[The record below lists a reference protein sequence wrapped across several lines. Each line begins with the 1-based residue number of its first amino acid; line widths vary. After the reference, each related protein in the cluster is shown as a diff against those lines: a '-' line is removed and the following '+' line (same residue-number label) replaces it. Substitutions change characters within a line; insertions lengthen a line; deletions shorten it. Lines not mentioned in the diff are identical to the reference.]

1 MPITDHTTT
10 KQILLISSA
19 ENAENRATNDAFV
32 ASLNERL
39 APKGV
44 STLWR
49 NYHGIGLEL
58 SAGELKAFII
68 DTNQSVHDFAAVY
81 FKSYFRYHEQATAIV
96 ETLNANKTPFVGAE
110 LQEYI
115 PAHKL
120 SQMARLARAGI
131 AIPKTIYLPTEHYVS
146 QFDYVQSSL
155 SERFVFKAIDGSTG
169 DDNYLVSSQA
179 QLAKIVAEN
188 ADRHFIAQEFIANDS
203 DLRFLVVGKQL
214 KLIIKRSRLDDST
227 HLNNTS
233 QGARAELIDVAS
245 YDPAIVKLA
254 LESADIMKRDIAGV
268 DIMLQTDTGK
278 PYVLE
283 VNASPQIASGAFEQ
297 EKLAIYADYFAE
309 LV

>member
-1 MPITDHTTT
+1 MPTKNTTNVQ
-10 KQILLISSA
+10 QILLISSA
-19 ENAENRATNDAFV
+19 ENLENRATNDAFV

-39 APKGV
+39 ANQGIETV
-44 STLWR
+44 WR

-58 SAGELKAFII
+58 SADKLKAFVI
-68 DTNQSVHDFAAVY
+68 DTGQSVHDFAAVY

-96 ETLNANKTPFVGAE
+96 EALNANNTSFVGAE

-131 AIPKTIYLPTEHYVS
+131 AIPKTIYLPTEHYVA

-188 ADRHFIAQEFIANDS
+188 SDRHFIAQEFIANDS
-203 DLRFLVVGKQL
+203 DLRFLVVGKKL

-233 QGARAELIDVAS
+233 QGARAELLDVAS
-245 YDPAIVKLA
+245 YDQAVVNLA
-254 LESADIMKRDIAGV
+254 LESAAIMNRDIAGV
-268 DIMLQTDTGK
+268 DIMLQTGTGK

-297 EKLAIYADYFAE
+297 EKLAIYADYFKE